1 MNIIII
7 LIIYFFVGLTNLSS
21 KPSYSMLSGNRCL
34 NCHIT
39 PNGGGLRNQL
49 GVYSKEDASLISPE
63 SIGLKNFY
71 SVFKSAQE
79 EAAEEHSLYFGLDS
93 RFQSLKWG
101 AGSDRFKIFDRKIF
115 MMQLTPYIA
124 YYPFEWMSVNAQ
136 YNLAELTGNLYRA
149 QKSWS
154 AGINIQPDF
163 DYPKLRIG
171 YIQPSIGGRH
181 DDHTLLIRQTAGQF
195 GAYPYLPPDYTEW
208 GAEMSYNYYKWFSAT
223 VGAFMSQSMSEN
235 IVKNK
240 SNTNIPLVGK
250 NIIFKLARLEF
261 FPRFFDGMLNL
272 NFGGSY
278 YTGGDFNMF
287 NLFFNA
293 GITDKIAL
301 LAEYATTN
309 KNELR
314 TTDNFLIELD
324 YQVLPSI
331 ILFARAEK
339 ANTKENL
346 SETLSWT
353 TYQYVIGAN
362 IYLLPYLDIKP
373 EYRIYDRAHVESSTA
388 QYTLQIH
395 FYY

>member
-1 MNIIII
+1 MKFYI
-7 LIIYFFVGLTNLSS
+7 LIFVVFFLALPSLLS

-39 PNGGGLRNQL
+39 PNGGGIRNQL
-49 GVYSKEDASLISPE
+49 GVYSKEDASLINPE
-63 SIGLKNFY
+63 SIGMKNFFTFFKN
-71 SVFKSAQE
+71 VQEKSAE
-79 EAAEEHSLYFGLDS
+79 ENSLYFGLDG

-115 MMQLTPYIA
+115 IMQMTPYIA

-136 YNLAELTGNLYRA
+136 YNLAELTGNLYRG

-163 DYPKLRIG
+163 EYPMLRFG
-171 YIQPSIGGRH
+171 FIQPSIGGRH

-208 GAEMSYNYYKWFSAT
+208 GAELSYNYYKWISAT
-223 VGAFMSQSMSEN
+223 VGAFKSESMSEN
-235 IVKNK
+235 FVKNK
-240 SNTNIPLVGK
+240 DNTNIPLVDK
-250 NIIFKLARLEF
+250 NKIFALARLEF

-278 YTGGDFNMF
+278 YTGDNFNMM

-301 LAEYATTN
+301 LTEYASTN
-309 KNELR
+309 KKDLR

-324 YQVLPSI
+324 YQILPSI

-339 ANTKENL
+339 AFTKEL
-346 SETLSWT
+346 LTETYKWT

-362 IYLLPYLDIKP
+362 FYLLPYLDIKP

>member
-1 MNIIII
+1 MKSYFSI
-7 LIIYFFVGLTNLSS
+7 LIVFFMALASLLS
-21 KPSYSMLSGNRCL
+21 KPSYSLLSGNRCL
-34 NCHIT
+34 NCHIN

-49 GVYSKEDASLISPE
+49 GIYSKEDASLINTE
-63 SIGLKNFY
+63 SIGMNNFFSFFKNAQE
-71 SVFKSAQE
+71 KSAE
-79 EAAEEHSLYFGLDS
+79 EYSLYFGLDG

-115 MMQLTPYIA
+115 MMQMTPYIA
-124 YYPFEWMSVNAQ
+124 YYLFEWMSVNAQ
-136 YNLAELTGNLYRA
+136 YNLAELTGKLYRG

-163 DYPKLRIG
+163 EYPMLRFG
-171 YIQPSIGGRH
+171 FIQPSIGRRH

-195 GAYPYLPPDYTEW
+195 VAYPYLPPDYTEW
-208 GAEMSYNYYKWFSAT
+208 GAELSYNYYKWMSAT
-223 VGAFMSQSMSEN
+223 IGAFKSESISEN
-235 IVKNK
+235 FVISKDNKNIPMVDKNK
-240 SNTNIPLVGK
+240 
-250 NIIFKLARLEF
+250 IFTLARLEF

-278 YTGGDFNMF
+278 YTGDNFNMM

-301 LAEYATTN
+301 LTEYASTN
-309 KNELR
+309 KKDLR

-324 YQVLPSI
+324 YQILPSI

-339 ANTKENL
+339 AFTKEL
-346 SETLSWT
+346 LTETYEWT
-353 TYQYVIGAN
+353 TYQYVFGAN
-362 IYLLPYLDIKP
+362 LYLLPYLDIKP

>member
-34 NCHIT
+34 NCHVT

-49 GVYSKEDASLISPE
+49 GVYSKENASIINPE
-63 SIGLKNFY
+63 SIGLENFY
-71 SVFKSAQE
+71 SFFKSAQE
-79 EAAEEHSLYFGLDS
+79 EAAEEHSFYFGLDS

-115 MMQLTPYIA
+115 LMQLTPYIA
-124 YYPFEWMSVNAQ
+124 YYPFEWMSINAQ
-136 YNLAELTGNLYRA
+136 YNFAELTGNLYKG

-163 DYPKLRIG
+163 DYPMLRIG
-171 YIQPSIGGRH
+171 YIQPSIGGRQ
-181 DDHTLLIRQTAGQF
+181 DDHTLLVRQTAGQF
-195 GAYPYLPPDYTEW
+195 DPYLPPDYTEW
-208 GAEMSYNYYKWFSAT
+208 GAELSYNYFKWFSAT
-223 VGAFMSQSMSEN
+223 FGVFKSESMHEN

-240 SNTNIPLVGK
+240 NNINIPLVGK

-261 FPRFFDGMLNL
+261 YPRFFEGILNI

-278 YTGGDFNMF
+278 YTGEDFNMF

-301 LAEYATTN
+301 LTEYASTN

-346 SETLSWT
+346 SETLEWT
-353 TYQYVIGAN
+353 TYQYVVGAN
-362 IYLLPYLDIKP
+362 LYLLPYLDIKP